1 MPFRLKP
8 EISVS
13 PCLTC
18 LAKMRRNTITYW
30 RDADFANRKTYS
42 FIRLNDA
49 FGKTLLKAARKES
62 RKLTNHLK
70 QLLSRALISNVI
82 VFYDKGGGGGGG
94 VYKKQ
99 NYKHMFFYL
108 LQLVRGSLY
117 WNSNETVAKKNSWRY
132 LFGNPDRY
140 IYIYI
145 NISSRTY
152 ENCARCQL

>member
-1 MPFRLKP
+1 MMPFRLKP

-18 LAKMRRNTITYW
+18 LDKMRRNTITYW

-82 VFYDKGGGGGGG
+82 VFYDK
-94 VYKKQ
+94 Q

-117 WNSNETVAKKNSWRY
+117 WDSNETVAKKNSWRY
-132 LFGNPDRY
+132 LFGNPDRF
-140 IYIYI
+140 ICI

>member
-1 MPFRLKP
+1 MMPFRLKP

-82 VFYDKGGGGGGG
+82 VFYDKRRGG
-94 VYKKQ
+94 VDKKQ

-117 WNSNETVAKKNSWRY
+117 WNSNETVAKKTHGGTF
-132 LFGNPDRY
+132 LEIQID
-140 IYIYI
+140 IYI

>member
-1 MPFRLKP
+1 MMPFRLKP

-82 VFYDKGGGGGGG
+82 VFYDKRGG
-94 VYKKQ
+94 VDKKQ

-117 WNSNETVAKKNSWRY
+117 WDSNETVAKKNSWRY
-132 LFGNPDRY
+132 LFGNPDRC
-140 IYIYI
+140 IYI

>member
-1 MPFRLKP
+1 MMPFRLKP

-70 QLLSRALISNVI
+70 QLLSRALISNE
-82 VFYDKGGGGGGG
+82 K
-94 VYKKQ
+94 
-99 NYKHMFFYL
+99 
-108 LQLVRGSLY
+108 
-117 WNSNETVAKKNSWRY
+117 KKNRIINICFFTYCSLLGDLCTEIQMR
-132 LFGNPDRY
+132 LLLKKTHGGTFLEIQID
-140 IYIYI
+140 IYI

>member
-1 MPFRLKP
+1 MMPFRLKP

-70 QLLSRALISNVI
+70 QLLSRALISNE
-82 VFYDKGGGGGGG
+82 KK
-94 VYKKQ
+94 KKQ

-117 WNSNETVAKKNSWRY
+117 WDSNETVAKKNSWRY
-132 LFGNPDRY
+132 LFGNPDRF
-140 IYIYI
+140 ICI

>member
-1 MPFRLKP
+1 MMPFRLKP

-70 QLLSRALISNVI
+70 QLLSRALISNE
-82 VFYDKGGGGGGG
+82 KK
-94 VYKKQ
+94 KKQ

-117 WNSNETVAKKNSWRY
+117 WDSNEIVAKKNSWRY
-132 LFGNPDRY
+132 LFGNPDRF
-140 IYIYI
+140 ICI